1 MAGSFFLYL
10 DVSGRTGANLYCKI
24 RWDKK
29 NEFSESLQKGGI
41 MIYLVEDDD
50 SIRELVIYTLR
61 STGMEAKGF
70 GLPSAFWEAMQKEL
84 PDLVLLDIMLPE
96 EDGLAI
102 LKIIR
107 TANQTKELP
116 VIMLTAKGTE
126 YDQVIGLDCGADD
139 YVAKPF
145 GMMALVARIKAV
157 LRRTEKQE
165 AEEQVLTLGDLQVN
179 PVRHV
184 VHAAGETVN
193 LTLKEFELLCLL
205 MDNPGVVFTRDQL
218 LNQIWGYSFD
228 GESRT
233 VDVHV
238 RHLRQKLGE
247 CGKYIETVR
256 GVGYR
261 AGAEEL

>member
-1 MAGSFFLYL
+1 
-10 DVSGRTGANLYCKI
+10 
-24 RWDKK
+24 
-29 NEFSESLQKGGI
+29 

-70 GLPSAFWEAMQKEL
+70 GLPSAFWCAMEQQL
-84 PDLVLLDIMLPE
+84 PELVLLDIMLPE
-96 EDGLAI
+96 EDGLEI
-102 LKIIR
+102 LRKIR
-107 TANQTKELP
+107 SKRETKTLP

-126 YDQVIGLDCGADD
+126 YDQVVGLDNGADD

-157 LRRTEKQE
+157 LRRTEKPT
-165 AEEQVLTLGDLQVN
+165 EEKVLCLGGLSVN
-179 PVRHV
+179 PTRHV
-184 VHAAGETVN
+184 VQVNGETVN

-205 MDNPGVVFTRDQL
+205 LDNPGVVFTRDQL
-218 LNQIWGYSFD
+218 LNQIWSYSFD

-238 RHLRQKLGE
+238 RHLRQKLGD

-256 GVGYR
+256 GIGYR
-261 AGAEEL
+261 SGDGET

>member
-1 MAGSFFLYL
+1 MARKVLIVEDESNIAELINLYL
-10 DVSGRTGANLYCKI
+10 KKEGYETMIAEDGGKALELY
-24 RWDKK
+24 RL
-29 NEFSESLQKGGI
+29 F
-41 MIYLVEDDD
+41 
-50 SIRELVIYTLR
+50 R
-61 STGMEAKGF
+61 
-70 GLPSAFWEAMQKEL
+70 

-96 EDGLAI
+96 EDGLEI
-102 LKIIR
+102 LRKIR
-107 TANQTKELP
+107 GRRETKSLP

-126 YDQVIGLDCGADD
+126 YDQVVGLDNGADD

-157 LRRTEKQE
+157 LRRTAEKS
-165 AEEQVLTLGDLQVN
+165 AEGKVLQLGELRVD

-184 VHAAGETVN
+184 VQAAGEPVN

-205 MDNPGVVFTRDQL
+205 LDNPGVVFTRDQL

-238 RHLRQKLGE
+238 RHLRQKLGD

-256 GVGYR
+256 GIGYR
-261 AGAEEL
+261 SGDGNA

>member
-1 MAGSFFLYL
+1 MNILVVEDEVQLADTLAEILKRNKYNVDAVFDGDDGLEYA
-10 DVSGRTGANLYCKI
+10 RTG
-24 RWDKK
+24 
-29 NEFSESLQKGGI
+29 
-41 MIYLVEDDD
+41 IYDC
-50 SIRELVIYTLR
+50 I
-61 STGMEAKGF
+61 
-70 GLPSAFWEAMQKEL
+70 
-84 PDLVLLDIMLPE
+84 LLDIMLPVRSGTE
-96 EDGLAI
+96 IVRI
-102 LKIIR
+102 LRAEKNP
-107 TANQTKELP
+107 TP
-116 VIMLTAKGTE
+116 IMLLTAKSE
-126 YDQVIGLDCGADD
+126 VEDKIHGLDCGADD